1 MSLRAIVYVR
11 DPPSLEILNQLLLPH
26 ETVYE
31 SVTTVQQGYEQINRM
46 KVRGAPAI
54 GIVAALTIAIDLQLK
69 LQTFNKNPNA
79 LDSDT
84 LNMLNSPLLLGN
96 FIRGSLDHLNQ
107 SRPTAVNLFRTSDI
121 LWEVTSS
128 GIKKNLGAKQ
138 IIETLVDTAVQMM
151 NDDLIDNN
159 NIGKYGAEFIL
170 RNGDKKICVVTHC
183 NTGSLATSG
192 YGTALGIIR
201 HLHTHGNLLHAYYTE
216 TRPYNQGSRLTSY
229 ELLHDKI
236 PSTLICDSMVSALLS
251 SHFSSKKVD
260 HKITAIIVGAD
271 RVAKNGD
278 TANKIGTYQLA
289 ITAKYHNVMFI
300 VAAPST
306 SIDLKIKNGRDII
319 IEERSED
326 EVVFVNGLIKQDGI
340 EKYQMRKVRVPP
352 EGVKVWNPSFDV
364 TPAELITA
372 IVTEKGVVEKEKDE
386 KEFDLEKFLISQ
398 N

>member
-1 MSLRAIVYVR
+1 LLTTMSLKAIVYVR
-11 DPPSLEILNQLLLPH
+11 NPPSLEILNQLLLPH

-31 SVTTVQQGYEQINRM
+31 SVTTVQQGYEQIKQM

-54 GIVAALTIAIDLQLK
+54 GIVAALSLIIDLQLK
-69 LQTFNKNPNA
+69 FQTFSKNPNA
-79 LDSDT
+79 LDSDI
-84 LNMLNSPLLLGN
+84 LNMMNSPLLLGN
-96 FIRGSLDHLNQ
+96 FIRDSLDHLNQ

-121 LWEVTSS
+121 LWEATSS
-128 GIKKNLGAKQ
+128 GIKKDLGTKQ
-138 IIETLVDTAVQMM
+138 IIESLVDMAEQMLF
-151 NDDLIDNN
+151 DDLKDNN
-159 NIGKYGAEFIL
+159 NIGKYGVEFIL
-170 RNGDKKICVVTHC
+170 RNGDKRISVITHC

-201 HLHTHGNLLHAYYTE
+201 HLYAQGNLLHAYYTE

-236 PSTLICDSMVSALLS
+236 PSTLICDSMVSALLAS
-251 SHFSSKKVD
+251 NKMD
-260 HKITAIIVGAD
+260 HKIAAIIVGAD

-289 ITAKYHNVMFI
+289 IIAKYHNVMFI

-306 SIDLKIKNGRDII
+306 SIDLKIKNGRDIT
-319 IEERSED
+319 IEERNEN
-326 EVVFVNGLIKQDGI
+326 EVVFVNGLIKQDGT
-340 EKYQMRKVRVPP
+340 EKYQIKKVRVPP
-352 EGVKVWNPSFDV
+352 QGVKVWNPSFDV

-372 IVTEKGVVEKEKDE
+372 IVTEKGVVEKEKGA
-386 KEFDLEKFLISQ
+386 KEFNLEKFLMSQ

>member
-1 MSLRAIVYVR
+1 MSLKAIVYVR
-11 DPPSLEILNQLLLPH
+11 NPPSLEILNQLLLPH
-26 ETVYE
+26 ETIYE
-31 SVTTVQQGYEQINRM
+31 SVTTVQQGYEQINQM

-54 GIVAALTIAIDLQLK
+54 GIVAALSLVIDLQIK
-69 LQTFNKNPNA
+69 LQTFINNPNA
-79 LDSDT
+79 LDSET
-84 LNMLNSPLLLGN
+84 LNTLNSPSSLATFVRN
-96 FIRGSLDHLNQ
+96 SLDHLNK

-121 LWEVTSS
+121 LWNVTNS
-128 GIKKNLGAKQ
+128 GIKKNFDSKQ
-138 IIETLVDTAVQMM
+138 IIESLVDTAEQMM
-151 NDDLIDNN
+151 LDDLKDNT
-159 NIGKYGAEFIL
+159 NIGKYGADFIL
-170 RNGDKKICVVTHC
+170 RTGDKKICVITHC

-201 HLHTHGNLLHAYYTE
+201 HLHDQGNLLHAYYTE

-251 SHFSSKKVD
+251 SHAYNSSSNKVG

-289 ITAKYHNVMFI
+289 ITARYHNVMFI

-306 SIDLKIKNGRDII
+306 N
-319 IEERSED
+319 
-326 EVVFVNGLIKQDGI
+326 GI
-340 EKYQMRKVRVPP
+340 ENHQITKVRVPP

-372 IVTEKGVVEKEKDE
+372 IVTEKGVIEKEKGM
-386 KEFDLEKFLISQ
+386 KEFDLKKFLVG
-398 N
+398 